1 MRTPYESPAPSPRHA
16 PLLRPGRKLGP
27 VVGCV
32 SSSHRAWLMPIR
44 RSYLRSG
51 RTLSDLSDHVLL
63 AKSKLSEL
71 LRGLGHYPRW
81 EVVHRL
87 SVELNMPS
95 WPLYRL
101 WRRAAFDANKTR
113 EWIDRSA
120 KETAVATSNPPHP
133 PLEHGALRQMVE
145 VDYRYYASAFLPDD
159 VCEAAVEETFAVLWL
174 SWNDGLAS
182 ADIRRFAWNVFRT
195 TVMGKATYRDG
206 LPELENS
213 VFDTVALRSQTS
225 QTARMTQLTESLELF
240 KAISKLPDA
249 QLDVMVLR
257 HLCGLTD
264 QRTSELLGV
273 PLATVRSDER
283 HATRYLECAIHMS
296 ESEGPTA

>member
-1 MRTPYESPAPSPRHA
+1 
-16 PLLRPGRKLGP
+16 
-27 VVGCV
+27 
-32 SSSHRAWLMPIR
+32 
-44 RSYLRSG
+44 
-51 RTLSDLSDHVLL
+51 
-63 AKSKLSEL
+63 
-71 LRGLGHYPRW
+71 
-81 EVVHRL
+81 
-87 SVELNMPS
+87 
-95 WPLYRL
+95 
-101 WRRAAFDANKTR
+101 
-113 EWIDRSA
+113 
-120 KETAVATSNPPHP
+120 
-133 PLEHGALRQMVE
+133 
-145 VDYRYYASAFLPDD
+145 